1 MGCQDLPGNVIYYD
15 IERGKHYLLSQCKAQ
30 RPFSWTCRKAEETK
44 RAITLEFTQPAAT
57 GPCWSSQIQVGQVYL
72 LKLLEG
78 ASKEVIFLYALKQLD
93 QLQVDSFHL
102 RLTQHSSSQGKY
114 SSSASGS
121 SIVSVC
127 TGHYK
132 AGTKQTLV
140 RHSLSMYL
148 FILSWR

>member
-30 RPFSWTCRKAEETK
+30 RPSGWTCRKAEETK
-44 RAITLEFTQPAAT
+44 RAIMLEFTQPAAT
-57 GPCWSSQIQVGQVYL
+57 ERCWCSQIQVGQVYL

-102 RLTQHSSSQGKY
+102 RLTQHRSSQGKY

-121 SIVSVC
+121 SIASVC

-132 AGTKQTLV
+132 AGTKQTPV